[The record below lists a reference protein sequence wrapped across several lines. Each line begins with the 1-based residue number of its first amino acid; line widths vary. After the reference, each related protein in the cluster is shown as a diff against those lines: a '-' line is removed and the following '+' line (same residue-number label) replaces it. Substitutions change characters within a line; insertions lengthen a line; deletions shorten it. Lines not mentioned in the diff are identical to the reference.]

1 MPGLT
6 VLIPAFNEGETVADV
21 VKAALGAEL
30 GPVIVIDDGSRDD
43 TALRAQLA
51 GARVLWQTPNAGK
64 AG

>member
-1 MPGLT
+1 MTGLT

-51 GARVLWQTPNAGK
+51 GTRVLRQTPNAGK

>member
-6 VLIPAFNEGETVADV
+6 VLIPAFNEGETVTDV

-43 TALRAQLA
+43 TALRA
-51 GARVLWQTPNAGK
+51 
-64 AG
+64 